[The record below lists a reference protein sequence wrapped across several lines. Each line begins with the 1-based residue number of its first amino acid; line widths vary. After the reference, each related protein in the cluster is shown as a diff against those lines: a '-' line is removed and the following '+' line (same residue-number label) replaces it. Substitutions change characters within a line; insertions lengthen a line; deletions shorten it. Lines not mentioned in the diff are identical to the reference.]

1 VRNEHIKRKKYL
13 LHKSFQ
19 LKYVILGIFLLLF
32 TIGIVQVNLYYQSMK
47 LLLQQ
52 PELTGISFT
61 LQKINAVFIGWFII
75 GTILIIYG
83 GLTLSHRMIGPL
95 KRLQINLVKVGQG
108 DFTLQM
114 QTRKNDEFKE
124 VNFAFNEMMLGLRK
138 VMFEEKKLLRETNI
152 ELQSIIILHKND
164 NLNQANQAEIQR
176 RLEQLS
182 KKEEKLLSS
191 IKI

>member
-1 VRNEHIKRKKYL
+1 VKIEHIKRKKYL
-13 LHKSFQ
+13 LRKSFQ
-19 LKYVILGIFLLLF
+19 LKYVILGVFVLLF

-52 PELTGISFT
+52 PELTGISVT
-61 LQKINAVFIGWFII
+61 LQKINAVFIGWFVI
-75 GTILIIYG
+75 GTILIVYG
-83 GLTLSHRMIGPL
+83 GLTISHRMVGPL
-95 KRLQINLVKVGQG
+95 KRLELNLVKVGQG

-114 QTRKNDEFKE
+114 QTRKKDEFKE

-138 VMFEEKKLLRETNI
+138 IMFEEKKLLRETNI

-164 NLNQANQAEIQR
+164 HLNQINQAEIQR

-191 IKI
+191 IKV

>member
-1 VRNEHIKRKKYL
+1 MKIEHIKRKKYL
-13 LHKSFQ
+13 LRKSFQ
-19 LKYVILGIFLLLF
+19 LKYVILGVFVLLF

-52 PELTGISFT
+52 PELTGISVT
-61 LQKINAVFIGWFII
+61 LQKINAVFIGWFVI
-75 GTILIIYG
+75 GTILIVYG
-83 GLTLSHRMIGPL
+83 GLTISHRMVGPL
-95 KRLQINLVKVGQG
+95 KRLELNLVKVGQG

-114 QTRKNDEFKE
+114 QTRKKDEFKE

-138 VMFEEKKLLRETNI
+138 IMFEEKKLLRETNI

-164 NLNQANQAEIQR
+164 HLNQINQAEIQR

-191 IKI
+191 IKV